1 MLGDCLERMKEIP
14 DGSVDLILT
23 DPPYGT
29 TACKWDSIIPLELT
43 WGELK
48 RIIKPNG
55 AIVMT
60 ASQPFTTI
68 LIHSNLK
75 MFKYCWYWKKS
86 KPNGWQHSK
95 NRPMTAIEEVC
106 VFSKSPT
113 GHISQLGDRRMMYI
127 PQGVSGAG
135 VKTVKEVW
143 HGRSMGARPNQ
154 IGKQYEAQTGF
165 PNNVLEYNNVTGKKA
180 VHPTQ
185 KPVALM
191 EYLIKTYTNEGET
204 VLDFTMGSGTT
215 GVACKNLNRKFI
227 GIEKDE
233 TYFKIAQDRIAA
245 I

>member
-1 MLGDCLERMKEIP
+1 
-14 DGSVDLILT
+14 
-23 DPPYGT
+23 
-29 TACKWDSIIPLELT
+29 
-43 WGELK
+43 
-48 RIIKPNG
+48 
-55 AIVMT
+55 
-60 ASQPFTTI
+60 
-68 LIHSNLK
+68 
-75 MFKYCWYWKKS
+75 
-86 KPNGWQHSK
+86 
-95 NRPMTAIEEVC
+95 MTAIEEVC

-191 EYLIKTYTNEGET
+191 EYLIKTYTVEGET
-204 VLDFTMGSGTT
+204 VLDCFMGSGST
-215 GVACKNLNRKFI
+215 GVACINTNRKFI